1 MMEALTFHYQKSLL
15 LEGLIT
21 RHLTAQA
28 VEKDKSL
35 FLKANLN
42 LWLASY
48 D

>member
-35 FLKANLN
+35 FLKATLN

>member
-35 FLKANLN
+35 FLKATLN
-42 LWLASY
+42 LWLASH